1 MDPASAI
8 GLVASIITLLD
19 LAKPLVRRL
28 GPSSHNKKELSR
40 MIQVLIASKRSYE
53 SLREFFEDDKLE
65 STVSECIA
73 EPERQCIEVLTFLRE
88 RMERQDF
95 FDRYILGAKWDK
107 NLDRCVMILENAKDM
122 FDQAIKIDQ

>member
-1 MDPASAI
+1 
-8 GLVASIITLLD
+8 
-19 LAKPLVRRL
+19 
-28 GPSSHNKKELSR
+28 